1 MMKQLFKRWS
11 TLVIMLLIPLCGW
24 AQKDL
29 KIMALFDEY
38 GKKKGSTMVTLSK
51 EMLEA
56 YDMTLY
62 KSITISENEGAIP
75 KAQKYITEDKKKAKN
90 IKEVINKG
98 LVVSGYYQL
107 IAKTDKGMNRFILF
121 KVSRKGSV
129 SLVYIEGKL
138 DSEDLVTLLFMFKT
152 E

>member
-1 MMKQLFKRWS
+1 MKQLFKRWN
-11 TLVIMLLIPLCGW
+11 LIAIMLLIPMCGW

-38 GKKKGSTMVTLSK
+38 GKKKGSTMVELSK

-62 KSITISENEGAIP
+62 RSITISEDEKAIQ
-75 KAQKYITEDKKKAKN
+75 KAQKYITEDKKKAKK
-90 IKEVINKG
+90 IKEVVNKG
-98 LVVSGYYQL
+98 LIVSGYYQL

-121 KVSRKGSV
+121 KVSRRGSV
-129 SLVYIEGKL
+129 SIVYIEGKL
-138 DSEDLVTLLFMFKT
+138 DSDDLVTLLFMFKT